1 MNIHSLKLEKWLC
14 LLVCSLIF
22 LVPLRLFPAAKF
34 GPTGVDLITL
44 ILLALHFLLLM
55 SIWIKPFF
63 IVEFVSTIRLIM
75 TSLDGQWG
83 ILWVGWMMLGVI
95 WTKHPA
101 IVWVFTVQNG
111 ACLTVALVTAHLI
124 RKNWH
129 SYFFVSL
136 MGSAALQSLIA
147 IAQHLH
153 QDSLGLLWLGER
165 PHFQI
170 AGDVFRSYGLTAH
183 PNLLA
188 FFLLISVFSLLAYLV
203 SAQQWYMG
211 IILIPMLLALL
222 YTGSRA
228 NIASLLTGLS
238 LCISVWVWRSQWQY
252 KSMLVISTP
261 LLLLILLRFIPETLT
276 TRFDFLLNQEH
287 FQNRLTYAYADTLY
301 LIEQEPLLGLGG
313 GVLRYGNLSNPDV
326 AHNVLLIIWA
336 EQGIMGLLFY
346 VMMVFSFL
354 NRLHPKNSWSEFILT
369 MGFLSINLT
378 MLFDVQITMANYRL
392 LIFWYMGC
400 IWGQFLLRET
410 LQLPSLKAT
419 VYFRKRLARK
429 SRPQV
434 SAIES

>member
-1 MNIHSLKLEKWLC
+1 MNINSLKLEKWLC

-22 LVPLRLFPAAKF
+22 LIPIRLFPAAKF

-44 ILLALHFLLLM
+44 ILLVLHLTLLI
-55 SIWIKPFF
+55 SIWIKPIFVQEFF
-63 IVEFVSTIRLIM
+63 LTIRLIA
-75 TSLDGQWG
+75 TLLDGQWG
-83 ILWVGWMMLGVI
+83 MLWVGWMMLGVI

-124 RKNWH
+124 RKSWQG
-129 SYFFVSL
+129 YFFISL

-147 IAQHLH
+147 IAQHFH
-153 QDSLGLLWLGER
+153 QGSLGLLWLGER

-188 FFLLISVFSLLAYLV
+188 FFLLVSVFSLLVYLA
-203 SAQQWYMG
+203 STQRWYMG
-211 IILIPMLLALL
+211 ITLLPMLLALL

-228 NIASLLTGLS
+228 NIASLLIGFS
-238 LCISVWVWRSQWQY
+238 LCGSVWLWQARWLYRS
-252 KSMLVISTP
+252 LLILSTP
-261 LLLLILLRFIPETLT
+261 LLLLLVLRVIPTTLT
-276 TRFDFLLNQEH
+276 TRLDFLMNQEH

-336 EQGIMGLLFY
+336 EQGILGLTFY

-400 IWGQFLLRET
+400 IWGEFLLRET

-419 VYFRKRLARK
+419 VYFRKRLSRK